1 MADEPAVDHFGVAG
15 EVSGDAIAG
24 ALEAAGVFT
33 TFIDNAVRMGSGGVD
48 EAESAGFRDDEEGDV
63 VVESNDSDAG
73 TAGSGLID
81 ELIVVEPGADGH
93 LFSRHKGA
101 NDSLGGLLGEAES
114 FDLETGIA
122 EDGGDEISA
131 GDFTGA
137 GSFAGAVEIPWS
149 AEPTAHH
156 FGEGC
161 FEGDLALGD
170 DIGDFPGGA
179 GLGVA
184 GGEIGALLI
193 KPGNELLVAGGI
205 WLFSDFLRSFFG
217 EVFLVK

>member
-1 MADEPAVDHFGVAG
+1 MGDFGITG
-15 EVSGDAIAG
+15 EVSSDAIAG
-24 ALEAAGVFT
+24 ALEAAGVFAI
-33 TFIDNAVRMGSGGVD
+33 FIDDAVGMGSGGVD
-48 EAESAGFRDDEEGDV
+48 EADSAGFRDDEEGDV
-63 VVESNDSDAG
+63 VVEPDDADAG
-73 TAGSGLID
+73 TTVSGLID

-101 NDSLGGLLGEAES
+101 DDPLRGLLGETES
-114 FDLETGIA
+114 FDLEAGVA
-122 EDGGDEISA
+122 KDGGDEVSA

-184 GGEIGALLI
+184 GGKISALLI

-205 WLFSDFLRSFFG
+205 WLFGDFLRCLFG